1 MVPPGTII
9 PRIIP
14 NLERET
20 LPVISGSEEAGR
32 ERGQLLTSLD
42 FIPPS
47 NFPGGIECQDAR
59 LGEKEKGRKEREKS
73 PPLFDP
79 NFFTRNQTSKYIY
92 IYIYCVR
99 SGRKALRIFLST
111 PLEDSR
117 RLHPRHLARGIN
129 YRGGFT
135 PVTVLP
141 DRYPPSI
148 RIKAGKGEG
157 REREL
162 LLAFQGSIGP
172 RGARTSKTI
181 CSPTSSTLSLSP
193 ILTHT
198 YQALPLPRLM
208 QILRKLLALRAFVS
222 PRLAS
227 PLQPPRIL
235 ARQFRARRD

>member
-1 MVPPGTII
+1 MLAWGKKKKEEK
-9 PRIIP
+9 RER
-14 NLERET
+14 NLHPYSILIFSRET
-20 LPVISGSEEAGR
+20 KLRS
-32 ERGQLLTSLD
+32 
-42 FIPPS
+42 
-47 NFPGGIECQDAR
+47 
-59 LGEKEKGRKEREKS
+59 
-73 PPLFDP
+73 
-79 NFFTRNQTSKYIY
+79 IY

-99 SGRKALRIFLST
+99 SGRKALRVFLST

-172 RGARTSKTI
+172 RGARTSKTT

-227 PLQPPRIL
+227 PRLYNHRESWRDNS
-235 ARQFRARRD
+235 ARDAIKLMRTSPERKVISG

>member
-1 MVPPGTII
+1 M
-9 PRIIP
+9 
-14 NLERET
+14 
-20 LPVISGSEEAGR
+20 
-32 ERGQLLTSLD
+32 
-42 FIPPS
+42 
-47 NFPGGIECQDAR
+47 
-59 LGEKEKGRKEREKS
+59 
-73 PPLFDP
+73 
-79 NFFTRNQTSKYIY
+79 
-92 IYIYCVR
+92 
-99 SGRKALRIFLST
+99 RIFLST

-172 RGARTSKTI
+172 RGARTSKTT

-193 ILTHT
+193 IPTRHYRYHDLCKFCVNCWH
-198 YQALPLPRLM
+198 YAP
-208 QILRKLLALRAFVS
+208 S
-222 PRLAS
+222 YRLAS
-227 PLQPPRIL
+227 PRLYNHRESWRDNS
-235 ARQFRARRD
+235 ARDAIKLMRTSPERKVISG

>member
-1 MVPPGTII
+1 M
-9 PRIIP
+9 
-14 NLERET
+14 
-20 LPVISGSEEAGR
+20 
-32 ERGQLLTSLD
+32 
-42 FIPPS
+42 
-47 NFPGGIECQDAR
+47 
-59 LGEKEKGRKEREKS
+59 
-73 PPLFDP
+73 
-79 NFFTRNQTSKYIY
+79 
-92 IYIYCVR
+92 R

-172 RGARTSKTI
+172 RGARTSKTT
-181 CSPTSSTLSLSP
+181 CSPTSSMLSLSP

-198 YQALPLPRLM
+198 YQALPLPQLM

>member
-1 MVPPGTII
+1 MLAWGKKKKEEK
-9 PRIIP
+9 RER
-14 NLERET
+14 NLHPYSILIFSRET
-20 LPVISGSEEAGR
+20 KLRS
-32 ERGQLLTSLD
+32 
-42 FIPPS
+42 
-47 NFPGGIECQDAR
+47 
-59 LGEKEKGRKEREKS
+59 
-73 PPLFDP
+73 
-79 NFFTRNQTSKYIY
+79 

-99 SGRKALRIFLST
+99 SGRKALRVLST

-172 RGARTSKTI
+172 RGARTSKTT
-181 CSPTSSTLSLSP
+181 CSPTSSMLSLSP
-193 ILTHT
+193 IFTHT